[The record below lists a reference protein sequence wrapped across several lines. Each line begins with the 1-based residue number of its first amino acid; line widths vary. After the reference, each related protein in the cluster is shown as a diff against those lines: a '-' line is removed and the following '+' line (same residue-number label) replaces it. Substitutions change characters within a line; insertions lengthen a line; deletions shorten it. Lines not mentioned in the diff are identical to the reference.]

1 MEDYSLGLAL
11 FDYLP
16 VLLSAVGLYL
26 FANLLAQALPESRT
40 LVLTGFA
47 LVIAGGL
54 SKATWKLIWVL
65 TQVNLVVL
73 DSLLFICMAPGMV
86 LLAMHTAAAGVRW
99 RGGTAVVHPGRN
111 SLFVIVPVLVAAA
124 GLAAGQPDGRGWFFL
139 LLAASSLSNIVMTLL
154 LIVRSWGWEQR
165 LTAGVF
171 LASMLLTLS
180 LSWLARISTGSAPL
194 QWIAEII
201 NVFATGAFAVAA
213 WRLRSHYVHRALI
226 ETGAD
231 SRPPVPHRRHAPAET
246 RS

>member
-26 FANLLAQALPESRT
+26 LINLLARALPESRT
-40 LVLTGFA
+40 LLLLGFT

-65 TQVNLVVL
+65 TQVDIAVL

-86 LLAMHTAAAGVRW
+86 LLAMHTASAGVRW
-99 RGGTAVVHPGRN
+99 RDGTGAVHPGRN
-111 SLFVIVPVLVAAA
+111 SLVVIVPALAAA
-124 GLAAGQPDGRGWFFL
+124 GALAASQPDGRAWFFL

-154 LIVRSWGWEQR
+154 LVRLSWGWEQR
-165 LTAGVF
+165 LTAGIF
-171 LASMLLTLS
+171 LLSMLLTFS
-180 LSWLARISTGSAPL
+180 LSWLARISAGSAPL
-194 QWIAEII
+194 QWLAEVI
-201 NVFATGAFAVAA
+201 NLLATGTFALAV
-213 WRLRSHYVHRALI
+213 WRLRSHYLEGPARAA
-226 ETGAD
+226 GDAAD
-231 SRPPVPHRRHAPAET
+231 ARVPGLGDAPAEL